1 MIATIKRVLTRRVCL
16 IVALLACVIAVLWL
30 INVPLV
36 HCLVRLPDETFTRDE
51 LYEEAGET
59 YMKLRARGIMVVGN
73 KGSERYNAAVVLVH
87 PKDKYKLWLTKKD
100 VPDER
105 YYRLVRWNEE
115 IPVYI
120 EFQYPSTDLSEIS

>member
-1 MIATIKRVLTRRVCL
+1 MIEALGRVLRRRVCL
-16 IVALLACVIAVLWL
+16 LAVLMACVVAVIWF

-36 HCLVRLPDETFTRDE
+36 HYLVRLPDKTFSSGELFAEADETCMD
-51 LYEEAGET
+51 L
-59 YMKLRARGIMVVGN
+59 KARGITVVGTTG
-73 KGSERYNAAVVLVH
+73 KEQYNAAVVLVH